1 MDTQVDDGALPRLDD
16 LFLDLLTHLRD
27 DLFNA
32 GRVDTAVLDELMQCQ
47 TCYLTAHGVKATEDD
62 GFGGVVDDDLDT
74 GSSLEGAD
82 VTPLTADDTA
92 LDLIA
97 LDVEDGDGVLDSRL
111 GSQALDRLYDDALGL
126 LVGGHLRFFDDL
138 VDIALSL
145 VLGFG
150 AKALDKTLTRLVSRE
165 SAEGFEALLLALTEE
180 LQLSLLLLVLGLLD
194 VVFFLL
200 QLNALTLQ
208 GELFLEYIDLLVA
221 LLYLIVALRELLLA
235 GLQST
240 LDLLELIIALCHLL
254 LEVALELQELLLDL
268 KELLLL
274 EDFSFTLRLTEDCT
288 SLLPEEL
295 LRDDPRESRTEDK
308 RTDADD
314 NDRNCSHSFV

>member
-1 MDTQVDDGALPRLDD
+1 MVCPDGIADVGLFLVLLTELHPQECVWQLGLIIGYLTDVVQEAGTLSVLGVETQFTGHDGAEVSGLAGVLEEVLPVGRAVLHLTDEADELGVHTMDTEVDDGALPRLDD

-27 DLFNA
+27 DLFDA
-32 GRVDTAVLDELMQCQ
+32 GRVDTAVLDELMQGQ

-74 GSSLEGAD
+74 RSGLEGAD

-111 GSQALDRLYDDALGL
+111 GRQALDRLYDDALGL
-126 LVGGHLRFFDDL
+126 LIGGHLRFFDDL

-150 AKALDKTLTRLVSRE
+150 AKALDKTLTRLVCRE

-180 LQLSLLLLVLGLLD
+180 LQLSLLLLVLSLLD

-200 QLNALTLQ
+200 QLDALTL
-208 GELFLEYIDLLVA
+208 
-221 LLYLIVALRELLLA
+221 
-235 GLQST
+235 
-240 LDLLELIIALCHLL
+240 
-254 LEVALELQELLLDL
+254 
-268 KELLLL
+268 
-274 EDFSFTLRLTEDCT
+274 
-288 SLLPEEL
+288 
-295 LRDDPRESRTEDK
+295 
-308 RTDADD
+308 
-314 NDRNCSHSFV
+314 

>member
-1 MDTQVDDGALPRLDD
+1 MDTEVDDGALPRLDD

-27 DLFNA
+27 DLFDT
-32 GRVDTAVLDELMQCQ
+32 GRVDTAVLDELMQGQ

-74 GSSLEGAD
+74 RSGLEGAD

-111 GSQALDRLYDDALGL
+111 GRQALDRLYDDALGL

-150 AKALDKTLTRLVSRE
+150 AKALDKTLTRLVCRE
-165 SAEGFEALLLALTEE
+165 SAEGFEALLLALTKE

-200 QLNALTLQ
+200 QLDTLTL
-208 GELFLEYIDLLVA
+208 
-221 LLYLIVALRELLLA
+221 
-235 GLQST
+235 
-240 LDLLELIIALCHLL
+240 
-254 LEVALELQELLLDL
+254 
-268 KELLLL
+268 
-274 EDFSFTLRLTEDCT
+274 
-288 SLLPEEL
+288 
-295 LRDDPRESRTEDK
+295 
-308 RTDADD
+308 
-314 NDRNCSHSFV
+314 